1 MEELKKAKEAV
12 EDGKLKAEKDLTDL
26 QDALP
31 GMQERL
37 ELKVRIH
44 YARQVN
50 EIKGKVYQEGYN
62 IALDKL

>member
-44 YARQVN
+44 YTRQVN

>member
-31 GMQERL
+31 GMQGRL

-44 YARQVN
+44 YTRQVN